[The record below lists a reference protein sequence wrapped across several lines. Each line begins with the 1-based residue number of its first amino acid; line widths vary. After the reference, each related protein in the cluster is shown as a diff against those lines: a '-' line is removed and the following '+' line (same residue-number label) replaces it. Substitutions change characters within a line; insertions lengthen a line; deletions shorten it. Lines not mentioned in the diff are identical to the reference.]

1 MIEKNENNN
10 RQEWVRCAP
19 PYKRNV
25 VQSYKKEKQ
34 EKSIPNVCLKSNCL
48 MQKQIQVSDGSHIYS
63 KRKKKQLKKKIH
75 QYFQLNLA
83 KANNFLTFA
92 DVLG

>member
-48 MQKQIQVSDGSHIYS
+48 KSKSRFQMDHIYTA
-63 KRKKKQLKKKIH
+63 KEKK
-75 QYFQLNLA
+75 
-83 KANNFLTFA
+83 NN
-92 DVLG
+92 